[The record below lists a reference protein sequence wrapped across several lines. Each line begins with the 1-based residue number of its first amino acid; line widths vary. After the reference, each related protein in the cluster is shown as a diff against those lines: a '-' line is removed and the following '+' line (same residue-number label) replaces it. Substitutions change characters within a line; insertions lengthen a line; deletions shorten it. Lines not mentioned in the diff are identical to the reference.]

1 VTLVNI
7 LHLRMLIR
15 VHLVLTANIKI
26 KIPNQVAKTI
36 APPVSLS
43 IVSKRRVLL
52 VHLDNTKT
60 NPIRINVNL
69 VVKESLM
76 INHNKQFAKVA

>member
-1 VTLVNI
+1 
-7 LHLRMLIR
+7 
-15 VHLVLTANIKI
+15 VLTANIKI

-52 VHLDNTKT
+52 VLLDNIRT
-60 NPIRINVNL
+60 NPMKINVNL
-69 VVKESLM
+69 VV
-76 INHNKQFAKVA
+76 